1 MVYGIDLFRTQKR
14 RSSAVRATIKNDMP
28 GHTLNEVD
36 MDTHDEEVEK
46 KIREADEKERN
57 QWRHIRRFG
66 FVVWVVVV
74 GLLIIYLPRSA

>member
-1 MVYGIDLFRTQKR
+1 
-14 RSSAVRATIKNDMP
+14 
-28 GHTLNEVD
+28 

-66 FVVWVVVV
+66 FAVWVVVV
-74 GLLIIYLPRSA
+74 GLLIIYLQRSA